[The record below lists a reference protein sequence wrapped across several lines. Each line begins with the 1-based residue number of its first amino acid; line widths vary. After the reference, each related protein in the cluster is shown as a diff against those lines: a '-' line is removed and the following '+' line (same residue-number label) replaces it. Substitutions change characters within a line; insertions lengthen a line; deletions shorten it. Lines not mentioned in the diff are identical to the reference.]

1 MKQAL
6 PHHRNNNLISSREI
20 LIMNLLKTRFTM
32 KRITNLSI
40 IAGLSVLAT
49 AACTKTEKVAE
60 TVQGGDTDR

>member
-1 MKQAL
+1 
-6 PHHRNNNLISSREI
+6 
-20 LIMNLLKTRFTM
+20 MNLLKTRFTM